1 MRELLLLRAVQ
12 YTTMA
17 IPSVLGANVH
27 LLARVGRKNQLARSS
42 NSNTRECAHGRLQAL
57 TRCDPCLTG
66 LHAHVQAMSILVSV
80 GARCALS
87 FQALVLVLLV
97 VAQAEL
103 DFTTDQNGMTHASKE
118 ATMHY
123 IRIRGHSNA
132 LTRPLSLHGCRR
144 DQLPAHLTSAA
155 AATEP
160 ADVLMTAASWY
171 SPYKTRTFLR
181 TFREHNQ
188 AARILMFVDPIQVA
202 QRCATKDTHSMLGIA
217 QALASRSTDS

>member
-1 MRELLLLRAVQ
+1 M
-12 YTTMA
+12 
-17 IPSVLGANVH
+17 GAFEF
-27 LLARVGRKNQLARSS
+27 K
-42 NSNTRECAHGRLQAL
+42 
-57 TRCDPCLTG
+57 
-66 LHAHVQAMSILVSV
+66 
-80 GARCALS
+80 GARYALP
-87 FQALVLVLLV
+87 FQALFFVLLV

-118 ATMHY
+118 AVMHY
-123 IRIRGHSNA
+123 IRVRGHSNA

-160 ADVLMTAASWY
+160 ADFLMTAASWY

-181 TFREHNQ
+181 TFRKHNQ

-202 QRCATKDTHSMLGIA
+202 QSCAAKRSTHSLLAIA
-217 QALASRSTDS
+217 QDKASCSADL